1 MSRKKTVLCTGSCGF
16 IFTNFLRIAVT
27 KNKEDYKWAS
37 IDKLVPKHSIK
48 NIYANRS
55 HDFYIGDISDSHFIN
70 RVFDIVKPDIIVHGA
85 ANTHVDDSI
94 KSAPSFIKNN
104 VLGTQV
110 LIDASV
116 RYGVERFIYIS
127 TDEVY
132 GQLKDGDPPWTEDS
146 LISPRNPYS
155 ASKAAG
161 EMLVK
166 AAYETHGLDYN
177 ITRSCNNFGPKQ
189 SSKNLIPKVIKCILN
204 KKPIPIYGQGL
215 QCREW
220 IHVAD
225 NCQAI
230 LQILK
235 NGQPNQTYNITANYE
250 ISNLE
255 MVHTIC
261 NLMEYGHDLISFID
275 DPRPGHDFRYSI
287 TNNKIKSIGWEP
299 KFKFKD
305 GLNQTCSWYANNQW
319 YLNLT
324 N

>member
-1 MSRKKTVLCTGSCGF
+1 MSNRKKVVLCTGSCGF

-27 KNKEDYKWAS
+27 KNKEDFKWAS
-37 IDKLVPKHSIK
+37 IDKLVPQHSIK

-55 HDFYIGDISDSHFIN
+55 HDFYIGDISDAHFID
-70 RVFDIVKPDIIVHGA
+70 RVFDIVKPDFVIHGA
-85 ANTHVDDSI
+85 AESFVDDSI
-94 KSAPSFIKNN
+94 KSASAFVKSN
-104 VLGTQV
+104 VLGTQT
-110 LIDASV
+110 LIDAAV
-116 RYGVERFIYIS
+116 RHQVERFFYIS

-132 GQLKDGDPPWTEDS
+132 GQLSDNDQPWTEDS
-146 LISPRNPYS
+146 PLNPRNPYS

-161 EMLVK
+161 ELLVK
-166 AAYETHGLDYN
+166 AAHETYGLSYN

-189 SSKNLIPKVIKCILN
+189 SVKNLIPKVIKCILS

-235 NGQPNQTYNITANYE
+235 NGQPNQAYNITANYE

-261 NLMEYGHDLISFID
+261 NLMESGHNLISFIE

-287 TNNKIKSIGWEP
+287 TNDKIKLLGWKP
-299 KFKFKD
+299 SFRFKD
-305 GLNQTCSWYANNQW
+305 GLMKTCDWYINNQW
-319 YLNLT
+319 FFK
-324 N
+324 